1 MTDDNFLRLA
11 HEVQDFFK
19 AKSTASRILGTVL
32 SLGPQPVRQRL
43 LAGSFEFVD
52 TSAEAIDDDGPR
64 NLAIFLDAI
73 GMYAAADTSFLLD
86 PRYRSLLRE
95 DASKVAD
102 EVQALTSKVRQL
114 ATAEPVGPWAEL
126 WKSLQGFGASTKSN

>member
-1 MTDDNFLRLA
+1 M
-11 HEVQDFFK
+11 
-19 AKSTASRILGTVL
+19 L

-64 NLAIFLDAI
+64 NLAIFLDAV

-86 PRYRSLLRE
+86 PRYRSLLSE
-95 DASKVAD
+95 DASEVAD
-102 EVQALTSKVRQL
+102 EVRALASKVQQL
-114 ATAEPVGPWAEL
+114 AVADPPGPWAEL
-126 WKSLQGFGASTKSN
+126 WKSLQDFGASSKRD